1 MVCSGGTLLSLAS
14 FILRTLS
21 LGAGKRHSSANLL
34 FDLSMGSLAIF
45 LRRIC
50 FSNGFFAFQGVFSN
64 SAVKFGNIIGSTAFT
79 VFSTGLLI
87 VLIVMWVVHQILT
100 LKRIVTGHLLS
111 LEHGW
116 GMKASDRQ
124 SAEVKEL

>member
-34 FDLSMGSLAIF
+34 FDLSM
-45 LRRIC
+45 
-50 FSNGFFAFQGVFSN
+50 GVFSN

-100 LKRIVTGHLLS
+100 LKGIVTGHLLS